1 MLIAELVQQCLTL
14 SLAQPPNAPAR
25 GDLELLHHGRGA
37 DLADTGQ
44 RLQQRGNLQLGNGFV
59 VLGVVQNLL
68 QGGTSPLEPPLEL
81 GAGPAGGRGLL
92 QCRSTLLIGQRGHS
106 HVSLIPSSMFDSEQS
121 SKGAVSSLADL
132 TRSVGGHRG

>member
-14 SLAQPPNAPAR
+14 SLAQPPNAAAT

-68 QGGTSPLEPPLEL
+68 QGGTPRLSRPLSS
-81 GAGPAGGRGLL
+81 ARARRAAAAFSSAAARCSSVNGGTATSASFHLRCLIVNSRQRAL
-92 QCRSTLLIGQRGHS
+92 CRRWLI
-106 HVSLIPSSMFDSEQS
+106 
-121 SKGAVSSLADL
+121 
-132 TRSVGGHRG
+132 